1 MRAEL
6 STIQQMLTPEAASVL
21 ARSIVEAVQRKH
33 GRITPLHVAAVLLA
47 APSGILRRSC
57 LSSHPDSASHPLR
70 CRALE
75 LCFSVALDRLPSDG
89 GRDAAQ
95 PPMSNALKA
104 ALKRAQANQRRGC
117 PEQPQQPAAPLL
129 AVKVELD
136 QLVVSILDDPQ
147 VSRVMR
153 EAGFSSTVVKAVV
166 EQSLSSSSSNSSSTS
181 STITAAVL
189 STTTSPVS
197 PVPPSPAHLYVNPRL
212 FNGSGAAATASIE
225 QPRTEEVK
233 RVMSTLSRS
242 KKRNPVLV
250 SDIDPE
256 AVIQD
261 VIQKIESGA
270 APPPLHTAKVV
281 SFGKD
286 FSAAMASGVKSWI
299 AAKIRELGSILE
311 SQLIGGDHGVVVDIG
326 DLKWLVDSS
335 VRPPTMTLSKINAQQ
350 TVSETAHTAVAEMA
364 TLLQSFR
371 DRGRQIWL
379 LGTATWTTYLRCQVY
394 HPTMED
400 DWDLQAVQMAPS
412 FQNFP
417 RTCKQIPV
425 TINSATNTGMC
436 ALCTEGYRHDIT
448 KGSHQPAPKVDEN
461 RALPPWLQLA
471 KRCNESGTTDHVQ
484 HKETLLKKW
493 QHICSRL
500 HSKASPPSPLLL
512 CSGNSPAIPLV
523 EISVKTD
530 LVLGNSATCNPN
542 EPKKVEFL
550 NQKKTNFAG
559 VSDIDAFKRLYKG
572 LLDKVS
578 WQPEVA
584 SAMAATVLRL
594 KSESR
599 RRGHSWLLYLG
610 PDKIGK
616 RKMATALSEL
626 VFGTPPVVV
635 KLGGDAEEEGEC
647 TVSSSRGR
655 TLMDRVVEAIRK
667 NPFAVVL
674 VEEFD
679 RTNDVLVRGSIKRAM
694 EQGRMV
700 DSHGR
705 EISLGSAIFIV
716 TSSWLPE
723 EFKKSHKSLIECEEK
738 ILRAAARGRWLE
750 LSAEKTTSKRCVDW
764 LRHGAPPTKL
774 RRPLSLDLNLAMGMA
789 EEADPGEGSSDVTVE
804 RDVSKERLDVKQST
818 SSVAAEMAELADG
831 AVVFEPVDF
840 SPMRRR
846 AAEAISSIYAAVM
859 GDKWS
864 IRVDEEATDRVV
876 GCAWIAGEKLDEW
889 SERVLTPRFK
899 ELKGRLK
906 TAEGAVG
913 VRLSVMEGSEAAK
926 ASSSRSERDWTPAVR
941 VAVKALPES
950 VVHDLIIL
958 PGLCWTPVK
967 EAFRYLHEKV

>member
-47 APSGILRRSC
+47 APSGVLRRSC
-57 LSSHPDSASHPLR
+57 LSSHPDSAAHPLR

-75 LCFSVALDRLPSDG
+75 LCFSIALDRLPSDG
-89 GRDAAQ
+89 DRDAAQ

-129 AVKVELD
+129 AVKVELE

-153 EAGFSSTVVKAVV
+153 EAGFSSTVIKAVV
-166 EQSLSSSSSNSSSTS
+166 EQSLSFSSSTS
-181 STITAAVL
+181 STITAPVL

-197 PVPPSPAHLYVNPRL
+197 PITPSPAHLHVNPRL
-212 FNGSGAAATASIE
+212 LNGNGAAATASGE

-250 SDIDPE
+250 SDTDPE
-256 AVIQD
+256 AVIQE
-261 VIQKIESGA
+261 VIQKIDSGA
-270 APPPLHTAKVV
+270 GPPPLHTAKVV
-281 SFGKD
+281 SFRKELA
-286 FSAAMASGVKSWI
+286 AAMSAGDKSWI
-299 AAKIRELGSILE
+299 ASKIRELGSILE
-311 SQLIGGDHGVVVDIG
+311 SQLIGGDHGMVVDIG
-326 DLKWLVDSS
+326 DLKWLVESS
-335 VRPPTMTLSKINAQQ
+335 VRPPTITPSKITAQQ
-350 TVSETAHTAVAEMA
+350 TVSETARTAVAEMA
-364 TLLQSFR
+364 TLLKSFR
-371 DRGRQIWL
+371 NGGRQVWL

-400 DWDLQAVQMAPS
+400 DWDLQAVQIAPS
-412 FQNFP
+412 SQNFP
-417 RTCKQIPV
+417 RTSKQFPE
-425 TINSATNTGMC
+425 TINSATNQGMC

-448 KGSHQPAPKVDEN
+448 KGSHQPPPKVDEN

-471 KRCNESGTTDHVQ
+471 KHRSESSTTDHLQ

-493 QHICSRL
+493 QRICSRL
-500 HSKASPPSPLLL
+500 HSKAEPKKWPPPWPLLL
-512 CSGNSPAIPLV
+512 CSGNSPATSLP

-530 LVLGNSATCNPN
+530 LVLGNSASSNPD

-550 NQKKTNFAG
+550 NQKKADFAG
-559 VSDIDAFKRLYKG
+559 VSDIDTFKKLYKG

-584 SAMAATVLRL
+584 STMAATVLRL

-635 KLGGDAEEEGEC
+635 KLGGDGEEEGEG

-655 TLMDRVVEAIRK
+655 TSMDRIVEAIRR

-674 VEEFD
+674 IEEFD
-679 RTNDVLVRGSIKRAM
+679 RTDDVLVRGSIKRAM

-705 EISLGSAIFIV
+705 EVSLGSAIFIM

-723 EFKKSHKSLIECEEK
+723 ELKRSHESLIECEEK
-738 ILRAAARGRWLE
+738 VLRAAARGRELE

-774 RRPLSLDLNLAMGMA
+774 RRPLSLDLNLAMGTA
-789 EEADPGEGSSDVTVE
+789 EEDDPGEGSSDVTVE
-804 RDVSKERLDVKQST
+804 RDVSKERLDVKRST
-818 SSVAAEMAELADG
+818 SSVAAEMAKLADA

-840 SPMRRR
+840 SPMQRR
-846 AAEAISSIYAAVM
+846 AAEAISGIFAAVM
-859 GDKWS
+859 GEKWS

-889 SERVLTPRFK
+889 SERVLTPRFG
-899 ELKGRLK
+899 ELKVRLK
-906 TAEGAVG
+906 PAEGAVV
-913 VRLSVMEGSEAAK
+913 VRLSVVEGNG
-926 ASSSRSERDWTPAVR
+926 SRSERASTPAVGI
-941 VAVKALPES
+941 AVE
-950 VVHDLIIL
+950 
-958 PGLCWTPVK
+958 GG
-967 EAFRYLHEKV
+967 

>member
-33 GRITPLHVAAVLLA
+33 ARITPLHVAAVLLA

-57 LSSHPDSASHPLR
+57 LSSHPDSAAHPLR

-129 AVKVELD
+129 AVKVELE

-153 EAGFSSTVVKAVV
+153 EAGFSSTVVKGVV
-166 EQSLSSSSSNSSSTS
+166 EQSLSSSSSNSSTS

-197 PVPPSPAHLYVNPRL
+197 SVPPSPAHLYVNPRL
-212 FNGSGAAATASIE
+212 HNGSGAAATASGE

-256 AVIQD
+256 AVIQE

-281 SFGKD
+281 SFAKD
-286 FSAAMASGVKSWI
+286 LPAATASGDKSWI
-299 AAKIRELGSILE
+299 AAKIRELGSVVE

-326 DLKWLVDSS
+326 DLKWLVESS
-335 VRPPTMTLSKINAQQ
+335 ARPPTITSPKINAQQ
-350 TVSETAHTAVAEMA
+350 TVSETARTAVAEMA
-364 TLLQSFR
+364 TLLKSFR
-371 DRGRQIWL
+371 DGGRQVWL

-400 DWDLQAVQMAPS
+400 DWDLQAVQIAPRS
-412 FQNFP
+412 QNFP
-417 RTCKQIPV
+417 RTSQQFPG

-436 ALCTEGYRHDIT
+436 ALCTEGYRHDMT
-448 KGSHQPAPKVDEN
+448 KGSHQPPPKVDEN
-461 RALPPWLQLA
+461 KALPPWLQLA
-471 KRCNESGTTDHVQ
+471 KLRSESCTTDHQ

-512 CSGNSPAIPLV
+512 CSGNSPAISLP

-530 LVLGNSATCNPN
+530 LVLGNSAICNPN

-559 VSDIDAFKRLYKG
+559 VSDIDTFKRLYKG

-635 KLGGDAEEEGEC
+635 KLGGDDEEEGEC
-647 TVSSSRGR
+647 TVSSFRGR
-655 TLMDRVVEAIRK
+655 TSMDRVVEAIRR

-674 VEEFD
+674 IEEFD
-679 RTNDVLVRGSIKRAM
+679 RTDDVLVRGSIKRAM

-705 EISLGSAIFIV
+705 EVSLGSAIFIM

-723 EFKKSHKSLIECEEK
+723 ELQRSHESLIKYEEK
-738 ILRAAARGRWLE
+738 VLRAAARGQGLE
-750 LSAEKTTSKRCVDW
+750 LSAEKNTSKRCVDW

-774 RRPLSLDLNLAMGMA
+774 RRPLSLDLNLAMGTA
-789 EEADPGEGSSDVTVE
+789 EDDDPGEGSSDVTVE
-804 RDVSKERLDVKQST
+804 RDVSKERLDVKRST

-840 SPMRRR
+840 SPMRQR
-846 AAEAISSIYAAVM
+846 AAEGISGIFAAVM
-859 GDKWS
+859 GEKWS
-864 IRVDEEATDRVV
+864 MRVDEEATDRIV

-906 TAEGAVG
+906 TAEGEVV
-913 VRLSVMEGSEAAK
+913 VRLSIVERSGAK
-926 ASSSRSERDWTPAVR
+926 ANSNRSERDWTPAVR
-941 VAVKALPES
+941 VAVEGA
-950 VVHDLIIL
+950 
-958 PGLCWTPVK
+958 
-967 EAFRYLHEKV
+967 